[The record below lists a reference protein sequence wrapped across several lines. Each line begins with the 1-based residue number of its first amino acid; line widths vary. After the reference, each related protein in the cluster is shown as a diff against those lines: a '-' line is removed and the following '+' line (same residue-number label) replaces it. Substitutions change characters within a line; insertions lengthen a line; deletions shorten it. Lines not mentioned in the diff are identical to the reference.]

1 MLSLNTKSGCEQS
14 VLLRLTEM
22 SPINISPSSCRN
34 LSAWLSR
41 HLIAA
46 SVIILFF
53 STAPRVFLTWRA
65 DPADVVRSLGDPVTY
80 IRPAQNLIKKRAFVR
95 YENPEVGRTPGYPVF
110 LAAIMLVFGEDQL
123 LTGTIVSNDAD
134 LRTVLIIQ
142 AFILSFEVLVLYWLA
157 RRILPPLTAFMAG
170 LLAAFSPCGAVLAG
184 LPMTDGLYL
193 LLLAL
198 IFFTM
203 KLTSEA
209 DSQ

>member
-1 MLSLNTKSGCEQS
+1 
-14 VLLRLTEM
+14 M

-80 IRPAQNLIKKRAFVR
+80 IRPAQNLIRQRAFVR
-95 YENPEVGRTPGYPVF
+95 YENPEVSRTPGYPVF
-110 LAAIMLVFGEDQL
+110 LAAIMLLVGEDQL
-123 LTGTIVSNDAD
+123 VTGTIVSNDAG

-142 AFILSFEVLVLYWLA
+142 AFILSFRSE
-157 RRILPPLTAFMAG
+157 
-170 LLAAFSPCGAVLAG
+170 
-184 LPMTDGLYL
+184 DH
-193 LLLAL
+193 
-198 IFFTM
+198 
-203 KLTSEA
+203 TSELQ
-209 DSQ
+209 SLRHLVC